1 LFSAIVKC
9 SLFRVKESVSFVMF
23 SAAVCKHYDCAFG
36 YTSHAHTHTHT
47 HTHTRTRTRTHLF
60 LKLPHTL
67 GDKLIARVITAICKT
82 RSD

>member
-9 SLFRVKESVSFVMF
+9 SLFRMKEPVSFVMF
-23 SAAVCKHYDCAFG
+23 SAAVCSTTFMLSA
-36 YTSHAHTHTHT
+36 TRHTHTH
-47 HTHTRTRTRTHLF
+47 THLF

-67 GDKLIARVITAICKT
+67 GDELIARVITAMCKT